1 MRAPDAERR
10 PGDHPA
16 VEPAERLADQRSPNS
31 LTKRVPQGCSQC
43 NDFDEALPPATT
55 SRTKRKPAAAWC
67 SWFIHCEAVHVPAD
81 SLNGQAIT
89 ARLAELAPVDLR
101 TDQRRRATLRRL
113 IRPILDRGANIDTA
127 TVRADKKYHN
137 GKWSGTCS
145 APLAM
150 FHDRICGK
158 EFWGRK
164 GQKFCSDACAA
175 RARRR
180 SEQTGGPDPQG
191 GDISGDIDSHLPGV
205 PQPIIDVTAPLF
217 VEVSS

>member
-1 MRAPDAERR
+1 MPPDAKLSA
-10 PGDHPA
+10 PGEGRQPQDHPQQTIDA
-16 VEPAERLADQRSPNS
+16 SVDQPVAS
-31 LTKRVPQGCSQC
+31 
-43 NDFDEALPPATT
+43 ATT
-55 SRTKRKPAAAWC
+55 SRTKRRPVVAWC
-67 SWFIHCEAVHVPAD
+67 SWFINGEAVHVPVD

-101 TDQRRRATLRRL
+101 TDQRRRATVRRL
-113 IRPILDRGANIDTA
+113 IRPILDRGATIDTA
-127 TVRADKKYHN
+127 TVRADKQYHN

-150 FHDRICGK
+150 FHDRICAK
-158 EFWGRK
+158 QFWGRK

-180 SEQTGGPDPQG
+180 SEQIVGPDPQG

-205 PQPIIDVTAPLF
+205 PRPIIDVTVPLF
-217 VEVSS
+217 GEVTS